1 MNNVTDALGKIEE
14 FHRKQ
19 VKEEISFLKNHL
31 STEEYDWLYEFFR
44 NEIRENLDDMEFP
57 YIAPSEDLD
66 TEEDSY
72 AEKKGTYNCVLE
84 HPRGPLA
91 KEVFVGDVPK
101 LIDYLREGSFTRT
114 PRNCELAK
122 KV

>member
-1 MNNVTDALGKIEE
+1 
-14 FHRKQ
+14 
-19 VKEEISFLKNHL
+19 
-31 STEEYDWLYEFFR
+31 
-44 NEIRENLDDMEFP
+44 MEFP
-57 YIAPSEDLD
+57 YITPSEDLD

-72 AEKKGTYNCVLE
+72 AEKKGTHNCVLE

-122 KV
+122 KVLTKLEVQFSDESLEPEMTSK